1 MLLSRRKT
9 FIFVEWED
17 ARTGLP
23 CGTAIAVTFDR
34 DDDAPLV
41 QKYQMQPNV
50 NREYTGWTY
59 APR

>member
-1 MLLSRRKT
+1 MLLSKTQT

-34 DDDAPLV
+34 DDDASLV
-41 QKYQMQPNV
+41 QKYQMQPDV
-50 NREYTGWTY
+50 NHE
-59 APR
+59 

>member
-1 MLLSRRKT
+1 MLLSRTKT

-34 DDDAPLV
+34 DDDASLV

-50 NREYTGWTY
+50 NRE
-59 APR
+59 